1 MAALEEKEFG
11 ILTRIVNLLKQSPYI
26 AFCMWMGFREVQH
39 EAKFDE
45 IIRRY
50 EMRDSIR
57 ERDTQE
63 QLKYYREDRQQEL
76 NEKIY
81 QLMKRYEKDSL

>member
-26 AFCMWMGFREVQH
+26 AFCIWMGLREIQH
-39 EAKFDE
+39 ENKFE
-45 IIRRY
+45 EVTRRY
-50 EMRDSIR
+50 EIRDSIR
-57 ERDTQE
+57 ERDIQE

-81 QLMKRYEKDSL
+81 QLMKKYEKDSL